1 MKYTKEQLRLWMSTA
16 AAVNGHGFGKMQNGR
31 FCIYR
36 RTGKAPTRKD
46 IILTEAQFVKDMNR
60 GWH

>member
-1 MKYTKEQLRLWMSTA
+1 MKYTKEQIHLWMKTA
-16 AAVNGHGFGKMQNGR
+16 AEVNGHGFGKMQNGR

-36 RTGKAPTRKD
+36 RTGETPTRSD
-46 IILTEAQFVKDMNR
+46 VILTEAQFVKDMER